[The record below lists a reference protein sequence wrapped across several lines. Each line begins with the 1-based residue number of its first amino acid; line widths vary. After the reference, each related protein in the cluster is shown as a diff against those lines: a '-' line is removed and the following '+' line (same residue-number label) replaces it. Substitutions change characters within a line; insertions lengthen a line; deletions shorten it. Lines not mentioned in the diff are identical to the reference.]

1 MKSGTSGGTITQWI
15 SLCQCDVVVPDAND
29 LSASDRGEFAKCE
42 TCGKR
47 VEVERLGSLTQW
59 IFRQNSCRC
68 SLPQVKT
75 LQLSPLSK
83 SQPQVPDEMSDDSEE
98 QSKESHAPA
107 KTDNTNRVLAI
118 CVLCSILLL
127 ILATTLSLVYID
139 APGTSEAKK
148 SRKKIRRKSAE
159 TLPISTDLMGAY
171 YSKSKDTTIQPPDT
185 SGTIGVEVSGFTLRK
200 VKPFMSAE
208 AAGLKAGDRIE
219 KVDGID
225 TSKLSGSDLA
235 KRLEGAP
242 GTKLDMV
249 LARGTQKY
257 SVRLVRS
264 DDIYSFAPT
273 TSDAKELY
281 DLGVRLKFRGN
292 IGASKLA
299 LTRAASL
306 GKGSI
311 KMLAERELRTEL
323 PLNYIPYDAQIMNNR
338 AYNYL
343 VMGDF
348 ETASSVLEKC
358 ISLCPQFEFPYL
370 NMAIC
375 LYISGDNNKA
385 EQYVDKA
392 LAVNT
397 NYLNSWIAKS
407 IISEK
412 QNKLDEAM
420 KCMQQAERLNPDAPK
435 KRVALSD
442 MVEKQKSLFSHT
454 LSK

>member
-15 SLCQCDVVVPDAND
+15 SLCQCDVVVPDADD
-29 LSASDRGEFAKCE
+29 LTAPDRAELGKCE
-42 TCGKR
+42 SCGKR
-47 VEVERLGSLTQW
+47 VEVERVGSLTQW

-68 SLPQVKT
+68 ALPQVKT

-83 SQPQVPDEMSDDSEE
+83 SQTLAPDEISYDTEE
-98 QSKESHAPA
+98 QREDNHEPTKA
-107 KTDNTNRVLAI
+107 DNTNRVLA
-118 CVLCSILLL
+118 VSVFCSILLL
-127 ILATTLSLVYID
+127 ILVTTLSLSYID
-139 APGTSEAKK
+139 APGTMDAKK
-148 SRKKIRRKSAE
+148 SRKNIGRKSSE
-159 TLPISTDLMGAY
+159 TMSAGTDLLGSFYGKRDA
-171 YSKSKDTTIQPPDT
+171 SIQPDT
-185 SGTIGVEVSGFTLRK
+185 SGTIGVEVKRNSLIR

-219 KVDGID
+219 KVDGVD
-225 TSKLSGSDLA
+225 VSKLSTTELSKLLA
-235 KRLEGAP
+235 GAP
-242 GTKLDMV
+242 GTKLDII
-249 LARGTQKY
+249 LARGKQKY

-264 DDIYSFAPT
+264 NDIYSFVPT
-273 TSDAKELY
+273 TSDAKKLY
-281 DLGVRLKFRGN
+281 DLGVSLKFRGN
-292 IGASKLA
+292 YGASKLA
-299 LTRAASL
+299 LSRAASL

-323 PLNYIPYDAQIMNNR
+323 PLNYIPYDAQVMNNR

-358 ISLCPQFEFPYL
+358 IAICPRFEFPYL
-370 NMAIC
+370 NMATC
-375 LYISGDNNKA
+375 LYINGDNNKA

-397 NYLNSWIAKS
+397 NYVNSWIAKS
-407 IISEK
+407 LISEK

-420 KCMQQAERLNPDAPK
+420 KCMQQAERLNPDAQK
-435 KRVALSD
+435 KRAEFSQ
-442 MVEKQKSLFSHT
+442 MIEKQKSMFPQT